1 MRRLTGATT
10 LALLLSAWASYAQT
24 PNSAYRYVDD
34 QGVVHWAQ
42 SLHLVPPAYASKAA
56 TPNFTDPIFPTPL
69 PYVKPATVT
78 ALALT
83 VDHQPRLESL
93 HGRYAAD
100 IRRLITAAWRGRGQ
114 EGPQP
119 ELAFYV
125 ERDGRLSLPEVEHSS
140 GDVTYDFRARDT
152 IINLRRLPPLPK
164 DFSKG
169 RLLVRVRFALV
180 R

>member
-1 MRRLTGATT
+1 MRTLTGAT
-10 LALLLSAWASYAQT
+10 LALLLSASASYAQV
-24 PNSAYRYVDD
+24 PNTAYRYVDE
-34 QGVVHWAQ
+34 QGVIHWAQ

-69 PYVKPATVT
+69 PYVKPATAT